1 MSGMCMPDVPRYMY
15 DVLEEVL
22 PDLTRPASAL
32 MHVEEHDPPT
42 SLLLFGQTNAGSTL
56 GLALPD
62 LCEVFFSL
70 SVCRNFPIAEPLSGD
85 RASCFPS

>member
-32 MHVEEHDPPT
+32 MHVEGT
-42 SLLLFGQTNAGSTL
+42 
-56 GLALPD
+56 
-62 LCEVFFSL
+62 
-70 SVCRNFPIAEPLSGD
+70 
-85 RASCFPS
+85 